1 MTVITMSRNELT
13 RLRVLIDVADGRL
26 SVADATG
33 LIGVGRRQIYRLL
46 QAFRARGADGLIS
59 RKRGGP
65 SNRALGSLLR
75 ETVQRRRRAAIRRK
89 TRAIPALPIRSRPR
103 LDELRDDAG
112 PGRGALWGY
121 CPRNR
126 AHHQS

>member
-46 QAFRARGADGLIS
+46 QAFRAEGADGLIS

-65 SNRALGSLLR
+65 SSRALGLVSGRPCWPLCVSATPILAR
-75 ETVQRRRRAAIRRK
+75 PWRLRRAV
-89 TRAIPALPIRSRPR
+89 RASWPGSR
-103 LDELRDDAG
+103 
-112 PGRGALWGY
+112 GR
-121 CPRNR
+121 
-126 AHHQS
+126 